1 MIYRYLERTLGSGF
15 TCEQILD
22 TLKEMNF
29 AEIEEQGFMPLYER
43 TPLTDTLHEACGF
56 RTDWQFISK
65 SKMKTIEKL
74 SKGHK

>member
-43 TPLTDTLHEACGF
+43 TPLTDALHEACGF